1 MKYFLLF
8 PITIRRSRSRTLA
21 DDKNPLLFTIT
32 FISPFCDPVEMFP
45 GEVAIHQRLVDRPFL
60 EEVREAQEAQKHS
73 IRLVELATRQVA
85 GKACS
90 GSHQEVVGRVTL
102 RVGCLRPL
110 RQVVGKACSEEGM
123 AYLEEGMACCLEA
136 GMEAYH
142 VRQVEGMEAVAYHA
156 HLQRYVSRDIRAQRL
171 VKDPDQEVGIQ
182 RAEARNPAA
191 RLTKVA
197 AA

>member
-1 MKYFLLF
+1 VKYFLLF

-142 VRQVEGMEAVAYHA
+142 VRQVEGTEAVAYHA
-156 HLQRYVSRDIRAQRL
+156 HLQRCVSRDI
-171 VKDPDQEVGIQ
+171 
-182 RAEARNPAA
+182 
-191 RLTKVA
+191 
-197 AA
+197 